1 MLHDIKVLEF
11 LAFLVYV
18 ACWLYSIFLMKIIN
32 IIIMCLLFFATRI
45 NVGKN
50 NRNLHKNNTV
60 VFLPIFYMYM
70 YLIGHNGKLSGFLNQ
85 NPYALYKV
93 LIFHNYSCWAFFIFL
108 CQMQLVIHIGLSFFA
123 LYTIK
128 GDSCCK
134 MQFIYTC
141 TYWIINF
148 SKDLFL
154 MELWI
159 FQRINENY
167 NLTPIW
173 NACSQYIYLEEVKL
187 EVC

>member
-1 MLHDIKVLEF
+1 
-11 LAFLVYV
+11 
-18 ACWLYSIFLMKIIN
+18 
-32 IIIMCLLFFATRI
+32 MCLLFFATRI

-134 MQFIYTC
+134 MQFILY

-148 SKDLFL
+148 SKDHFL

-159 FQRINENY
+159 CQRINENY

-187 EVC
+187 KLC

>member
-1 MLHDIKVLEF
+1 
-11 LAFLVYV
+11 
-18 ACWLYSIFLMKIIN
+18 
-32 IIIMCLLFFATRI
+32 MCLLFFATRI

-60 VFLPIFYMYM
+60 VFLPIFYMY
-70 YLIGHNGKLSGFLNQ
+70 LIGHNDKLSGFLNQ

-93 LIFHNYSCWAFFIFL
+93 LIFHNYSCWAF
-108 CQMQLVIHIGLSFFA
+108 LVSDATCYTYRSFFA

-134 MQFIYTC
+134 MQFIYT
-141 TYWIINF
+141 YWIINF
-148 SKDLFL
+148 SKDHFL

-173 NACSQYIYLEEVKL
+173 NSCSHYIYQEEVKL

>member
-1 MLHDIKVLEF
+1 
-11 LAFLVYV
+11 
-18 ACWLYSIFLMKIIN
+18 
-32 IIIMCLLFFATRI
+32 MCLLFFATRI

-93 LIFHNYSCWAFFIFL
+93 LIFHNYSCWAFFTFL

-134 MQFIYTC
+134 MQFIYT
-141 TYWIINF
+141 Y
-148 SKDLFL
+148 
-154 MELWI
+154 
-159 FQRINENY
+159 
-167 NLTPIW
+167 
-173 NACSQYIYLEEVKL
+173 
-187 EVC
+187 